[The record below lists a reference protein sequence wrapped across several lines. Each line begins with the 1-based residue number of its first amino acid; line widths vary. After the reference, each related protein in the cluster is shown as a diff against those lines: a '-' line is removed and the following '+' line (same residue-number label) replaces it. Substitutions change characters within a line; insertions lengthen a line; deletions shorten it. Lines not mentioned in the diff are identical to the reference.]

1 VSAVAITGVG
11 GALGRRLVARLAG
24 DQDIERIVGI
34 DRCPPAGVTAVRFSY
49 IDRDP
54 ATAELAPLLEGTD
67 AVIHLGAM
75 LEPVR
80 DDAEART
87 HQVDAVRRVCEAAAT
102 AGASRVILTSSVL
115 AYGPHPDNDVPLTED
130 HRLRGLPGFAGAEH
144 AREVEAWLDGWRA
157 SHPEVAVT
165 VLRLALLAG
174 PGLDTIITR
183 AFEAPRLPAVRGHR
197 PPLQFLHPDD
207 AVGAVHHALR
217 AGLEGPYNVCADGW
231 LSYDEVAAIVG
242 RPPLEVPEE
251 VAYSGAAG
259 VYALRL
265 GDLPPGIVSLFV
277 HPCVMSNQALTATG
291 WYPRNSNRD
300 ALAALAVEH
309 ASFVTVGRVRARWS
323 TLWRVAVAAAAV
335 TGLGLWRLER
345 ARRRRAARRA
355 AVRTDGRPR
364 AGRRS
369 SVA

>member
-1 VSAVAITGVG
+1 M
-11 GALGRRLVARLAG
+11 LGRRLVARLAG
-24 DQDIERIVGI
+24 DGDVERMLGI
-34 DRCPPAGVTAVRFSY
+34 DRCPPAGVTAVPFSFV
-49 IDRDP
+49 DRDP
-54 ATAELAPLLEGTD
+54 ARADLVPLLRGMD

-87 HQVDAVRRVCEAAAT
+87 RQVDAARQVCEAAAA
-102 AGASRVILTSSVL
+102 AGVPRLILTSSVL
-115 AYGPHPDNDVPLTED
+115 AYGPHPDNEVPIDEG
-130 HRLRGLPGFAGAEH
+130 HQLRGLPGFAGAEH
-144 AREVEAWLDGWRA
+144 AREVERWLQRWRQD
-157 SHPEVAVT
+157 HPEITVT

-217 AGLEGPYNVCADGW
+217 HDLDGAFNVCADGW

-259 VYALRL
+259 IYALRL

-277 HPCVMSNQALTATG
+277 HPCVMSNQALTDTG
-291 WYPRNSNRD
+291 WYPRASNRD
-300 ALAALAVEH
+300 ALAALAAEH
-309 ASFVTVGRVRARWS
+309 GAFVTVGRLRVRWS
-323 TLWRVAVAAAAV
+323 TLWRVAAVAGTALALL
-335 TGLGLWRLER
+335 LGSTARGR
-345 ARRRRAARRA
+345 RRRRAAA
-355 AVRTDGRPR
+355 SGPH
-364 AGRRS
+364 
-369 SVA
+369 

>member
-1 VSAVAITGVG
+1 MSAVAITGVG
-11 GALGRRLVARLAG
+11 GALGRRLVSRLAG

-34 DRCPPAGVTAVRFSY
+34 DRSPPRGVTAVRFSFV
-49 IDRDP
+49 DRDP
-54 ATAELAPLLEGTD
+54 ATADLPPLLAGMD

-87 HQVDAVRRVCEAAAT
+87 HQVDATRRVCEAAAA
-102 AGASRVILTSSVL
+102 AGVPRVILTSSVL
-115 AYGPHPDNDVPLTED
+115 AYGPHPDNDVPLTEE

-144 AREVEAWLDGWRA
+144 AREVERWLEGWREQ
-157 SHPEVAVT
+157 HPEVTVT

-197 PPLQFLHPDD
+197 PPMQFLHPDD

-217 AGLEGPYNVCADGW
+217 SGLDGAFNVCADGW

-242 RPPLEVPEE
+242 RPPLEIPEE

-277 HPCVMSNQALTATG
+277 HPCVMSNHALTATG
-291 WYPRNSNRD
+291 WYPRASNRD
-300 ALAALAVEH
+300 ALAALAAEH
-309 ASFVTVGRVRARWS
+309 ASFVTIGRVRARWS
-323 TLWRVAVAAAAV
+323 TLWRL
-335 TGLGLWRLER
+335 TGAIGGVVVLALWRLER
-345 ARRRRAARRA
+345 ARRRRRDARANAA
-355 AVRTDGRPR
+355 
-364 AGRRS
+364 
-369 SVA
+369 